1 MSLSPDISGL
11 RRRSPNPNS
20 PHLGPNDGARPTQS
34 YSPSLLSPYARA
46 EGSHRLPNR
55 YSPSRRSTS
64 SLNSAYTP
72 YGANTPT
79 IRLVPSHTDSES
91 APTPITLTTR
101 SKSNDLD
108 DRSPRIQPASPALR
122 RHETEP
128 AYARMER
135 SGTAEEPYLFTRNP
149 RDRPVP
155 PIPLNVRRQSIG
167 AQSITSSVVT
177 TPSEAGRSDIS
188 AGATSVDAASAG
200 TGRRTWKS
208 LLINPF
214 RDSPSRRSMRDSFRS
229 SGPVRL
235 GSRAMSRLSRSAAS
249 DDTLIETPYTLEKM
263 AKTSS
268 EDTLVDET
276 MKRIRS
282 TEGGDKILAKIP
294 ERLVEKGKEGWTSF
308 KVVLLLSVLT
318 VSPPDY
324 DNADRKL
331 FGYGLAG
338 LCWTMQIM
346 LRSGF
351 PMMPND
357 GCADCSLAQQRCHH
371 GHRSRCGPL

>member
-46 EGSHRLPNR
+46 EGSFRLPNR

-64 SLNSAYTP
+64 SLNSGYTP

-79 IRLVPSHTDSES
+79 IRLVPSHTDSEG

-108 DRSPRIQPASPALR
+108 DRTPRTQPTSPALR
-122 RHETEP
+122 RHDTEP
-128 AYARMER
+128 AYSRMER
-135 SGTAEEPYLFTRNP
+135 SGTAEEPYLFSRNR

-155 PIPLNVRRQSIG
+155 SLNVRRQSIG
-167 AQSITSSVVT
+167 AQSFTSSVVT
-177 TPSEAGRSDIS
+177 TPSEAGKSDIS

-214 RDSPSRRSMRDSFRS
+214 RDSPTRRSVRDSFRS

-235 GSRAMSRLSRSAAS
+235 GSRAMSRLSHSGAS

-294 ERLVEKGKEGWTSF
+294 ERLVEKGKEGWTNF

-318 VSPPDY
+318 VSHLR
-324 DNADRKL
+324 ADH
-331 FGYGLAG
+331 
-338 LCWTMQIM
+338 C
-346 LRSGF
+346 
-351 PMMPND
+351 
-357 GCADCSLAQQRCHH
+357 
-371 GHRSRCGPL
+371 